1 MSNYSVVAQLL
12 AKNPRT
18 RARFPDVPVDQAL
31 REFEN
36 LQKQISSPTPAG
48 FSEPVAVTAAAT
60 TPEAADLSDT
70 LNSSMADIVTNL
82 WRAKMKMIEPAT
94 GEPREDT
101 RRIYRHIEG
110 ALDTFRQL
118 GCTITEMINQPYD
131 AGLPVKVLTFQPTP
145 GLKRDTILEVVRPT
159 IIWRDTLLQM
169 GEIVVG
175 IPAESPN
182 KNA

>member
-1 MSNYSVVAQLL
+1 MPNPTVVAQLL

-18 RARFPDVPVDQAL
+18 QARFPDVPVDQAL
-31 REFEN
+31 REFEDM
-36 LQKQISSPTPAG
+36 QKKVSQSAAP
-48 FSEPVAVTAAAT
+48 AAAT
-60 TPEAADLSDT
+60 IEASIASPAGDLSGA
-70 LNSSMADIVTNL
+70 LHGSVADIVTNL
-82 WRAKMKMIEPAT
+82 WRAKMKMIEPDT
-94 GEPREDT
+94 GEPKEET

-110 ALDTFRQL
+110 ALETFQQL
-118 GCTITEMINQPYD
+118 GLTITEMVNQPYD

-159 IIWRDTLLQM
+159 LIWRDTLLQM

-175 IPAESPN
+175 IPAESSN

>member
-1 MSNYSVVAQLL
+1 MQNHSLVAQLL
-12 AKNPRT
+12 AKNPRSQ
-18 RARFPDVPVDQAL
+18 ARFPDVPVDQAL
-31 REFEN
+31 REFEE
-36 LQKQISSPTPAG
+36 LQQKISSPTP
-48 FSEPVAVTAAAT
+48 SVEPAAAPVNGGEMST
-60 TPEAADLSDT
+60 A
-70 LNSSMADIVTNL
+70 LNGSVANIVTNL
-82 WRAKMKMIEPAT
+82 WRAKMKMVEPGT
-94 GEPREDT
+94 GEPKEDT

-110 ALDTFRQL
+110 ALETFTQL
-118 GCTITEMINQPYD
+118 GLTMTEMVNQPYD